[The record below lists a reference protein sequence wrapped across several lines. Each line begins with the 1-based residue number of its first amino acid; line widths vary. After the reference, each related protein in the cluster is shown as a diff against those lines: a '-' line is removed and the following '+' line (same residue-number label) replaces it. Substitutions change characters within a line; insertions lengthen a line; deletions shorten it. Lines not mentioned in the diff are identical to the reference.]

1 MSVDDPKTGYEY
13 YYKTSTKDMYMK
25 KSIYFLFIII
35 KYLFIP
41 LSAQTPVISHAAFQA
56 GKKNDDV
63 RYSMTDKIESI
74 QILPLR

>member
-1 MSVDDPKTGYEY
+1 
-13 YYKTSTKDMYMK
+13 MK

-41 LSAQTPVISHAAFQA
+41 LSAQTPVISHTSFQIEKKGNDVCYSIT
-56 GKKNDDV
+56 GK
-63 RYSMTDKIESI
+63 TESI